1 MENNN
6 LENMTY
12 YQLEE
17 QLMGIILNIDRLD
30 YNKLRYDLRWDS
42 HRIRLKLTPFIQD
55 KVKLYNNLKS
65 YLHDIDYLIKFI
77 NGFNDLKF
85 QKEHLKVILE
95 NINPT
100 DYKNIFIKL
109 NTIQICRF
117 NNNREALYNTFIGKT
132 QIHQI
137 KDFIKAYETR
147 TTDNV

>member
-95 NINPT
+95 NDLKKYYII
-100 DYKNIFIKL
+100 Y
-109 NTIQICRF
+109 
-117 NNNREALYNTFIGKT
+117 
-132 QIHQI
+132 
-137 KDFIKAYETR
+137 
-147 TTDNV
+147 